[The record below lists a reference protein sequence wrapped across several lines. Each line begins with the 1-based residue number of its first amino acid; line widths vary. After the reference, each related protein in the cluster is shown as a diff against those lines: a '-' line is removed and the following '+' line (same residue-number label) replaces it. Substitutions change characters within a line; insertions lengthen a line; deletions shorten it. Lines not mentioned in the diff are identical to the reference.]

1 MKNKVSCMKGFTLIE
16 LLVVVLIIG
25 ILAAVALPQY
35 KKAVI
40 KARLT
45 QVTATMN
52 ALTKGIDLY
61 LLREGW
67 PTSGDVNN
75 LTTDPSPLDIE
86 IPGSCG
92 EDNVCRYQF
101 GGIAAQMDGYN
112 KVVAINYSSFEGSNR
127 DGSWFDNTWFEI
139 GKNSTS
145 RIWTLGIL
153 ESDTD
158 ESKAIM
164 CQWLKSQTYI
174 DQDSVAD
181 HCEE

>member
-1 MKNKVSCMKGFTLIE
+1 MKKGFTLIE

-52 ALTKGIDLY
+52 VLTKGIDLY
-61 LLREGW
+61 LLSEGW
-67 PTSGDVNN
+67 PTSGDVN

-101 GGIAAQMDGYN
+101 GGIVSQMYGDT
-112 KVVAINYSSFEGSNR
+112 KTVVINYSSFEGSNE

-139 GKNSTS
+139 SKNSTS
-145 RIWTLGIL
+145 RIWTLDEL

-164 CQWLKSQTYI
+164 CQWLKSQPYI

-181 HCEE
+181 HCE